1 MLSYSLLAIQQLYE
15 VMLHELLAEKKVICI
30 I

>member
-15 VMLHELLAEKKVICI
+15 VMLHELLAEKEKK
-30 I
+30 